1 MNKPI
6 QKEQGMSIIVKRIT
20 KITVSLIFLFGV
32 YILLHGHLT
41 PGGGFAG
48 GVIIAL
54 SFVHLVLAFGK
65 ETAMKRVNEATASI
79 LESAG
84 GLFFLLIAVLG
95 IGAGYFFF
103 NFYPK
108 GEPFQLFSAVMIILC
123 NIAIFLKV
131 GAGLF
136 AIFIAL
142 SILRIPV
149 EPEEK
154 EK

>member
-1 MNKPI
+1 MR
-6 QKEQGMSIIVKRIT
+6 EAGMSLIVKRVT
-20 KITVSLIFLFGV
+20 KITVSLIFLYGV

-54 SFVHLVLAFGK
+54 SFIHLVLAFGR
-65 ETAMKRVNEATASI
+65 EAAVKRLNEAAISI
-79 LESAG
+79 IESLG
-84 GLFFLLIAVLG
+84 GVFFLGIALLG
-95 IGAGYFFF
+95 LAGGYFFF
-103 NFYPK
+103 NILPK
-108 GEPFQLFSAVMIILC
+108 GEPFKLFSSGMIILC

-142 SILRIPV
+142 AIFRMPV
-149 EPEEK
+149 EDNGGK
-154 EK
+154 KV